1 MSAVPKASDTARL
14 TRMTALRP
22 DEGMRKEV
30 RDSGLKVTLP
40 RLAVLRVLRAA
51 KGPMTHG
58 EVWEALVA
66 QGLDKATV
74 YRNLLDLARVGL
86 ARRSDLGDHAWR
98 FEAAKQD
105 SARRDRSSHGEAVDE
120 HAHFVCNECG
130 TVECLDEVTVQ
141 TTRSTRV
148 PRSLRKQQV
157 EILVKGR
164 CDSCD

>member
-1 MSAVPKASDTARL
+1 MSAVPKATHPARA
-14 TRMTALRP
+14 TRTTPLRP
-22 DEGMRKEV
+22 DEGMRQEV
-30 RDSGLKVTLP
+30 RGSGLKVTIP
-40 RLAVLRVLRAA
+40 RLAVLRVLRGA

-58 EVWEALVA
+58 EVWEALAA

-86 ARRSDLGDHAWR
+86 ARRSDHGDHAWR

-105 SARRDRSSHGEAVDE
+105 PTLRGSSHREIVDE

-141 TTRSTRV
+141 TARSTRV
-148 PRSLRKQQV
+148 PRALRKQQV

-164 CDSCD
+164 CDSCE